1 MNVSLTP
8 QFEAFIQVKIESG
21 RCKNAREVVEEG
33 LRLLEERDRV
43 QRLRE
48 ALAEGEKGDAIP
60 FTPELV
66 AQLKREA
73 ARMAREGKQPNPDV
87 CP

>member
-21 RCKNAREVVEEG
+21 RYKNAREVVEEG